1 MRLVLPANTYP
12 EQKENVTTVAAT
24 ALLVTHADVPAGEAE
39 VVLRLVFEN
48 PDYLSAGSSQ
58 GAKIAKRTGLRGITI
73 PMHPAAGRYFGPTA
87 PAAPG
92 GPAAQPK
99 S

>member
-1 MRLVLPANTYP
+1 VRLVLPANTYP

-24 ALLVTHADVPAGEAE
+24 ALLVTRADVPEGEAE

-73 PMHPAAGRYFGPTA
+73 PMHPATARYFGPAA
-87 PAAPG
+87 PAPPG